1 MGQVAQL
8 HDSYMMIMIMMTTQQ
23 FNEELHRQ
31 KEDKQTN
38 KQEQGNTI
46 KLNYEANLK

>member
-8 HDSYMMIMIMMTTQQ
+8 HDSYMMIMMMMTTQQ
-23 FNEELHRQ
+23 SNDELHRQ
-31 KEDKQTN
+31 KDKQTN